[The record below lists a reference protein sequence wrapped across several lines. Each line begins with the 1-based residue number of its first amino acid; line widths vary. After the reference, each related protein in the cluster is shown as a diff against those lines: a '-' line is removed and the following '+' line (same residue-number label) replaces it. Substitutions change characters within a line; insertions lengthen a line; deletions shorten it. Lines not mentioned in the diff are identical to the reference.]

1 MLRQLAECYPNAHF
15 SLSVQLSTTSGLP
28 VVSLFSST
36 GSPRGTGRSLG
47 NAASI
52 SAQKQDKKGFPLS
65 LRYKPRVSLQVI
77 SETSLMHVFN
87 ILESFECVTQA
98 CP

>member
-28 VVSLFSST
+28 VVSPFSST
-36 GSPRGTGRSLG
+36 GSPRGTGGGAWATLPLLVLRS
-47 NAASI
+47 
-52 SAQKQDKKGFPLS
+52 KTKRDFPS